1 MLLQIAIQQWVFEI
15 IMEQNKRPR
24 LQIETID
31 NLACKP
37 GLRGKIDAK
46 CCECIYDPYQEGT
59 WRKQVENCTSMACP
73 LFPIRAKTIQK
84 KKGG

>member
-1 MLLQIAIQQWVFEI
+1 
-15 IMEQNKRPR
+15 MEQNKRPR
-24 LQIETID
+24 LQVVTID

-59 WRKQVENCTSMACP
+59 WRKQVENFTSMACS
-73 LFPIRAKTIQK
+73 LFSIRAKTIQK
-84 KKGG
+84 KRGVTHE

>member
-1 MLLQIAIQQWVFEI
+1 
-15 IMEQNKRPR
+15 MEQNKRPR
-24 LQIETID
+24 ILLETID
-31 NLACKP
+31 NLARKP
-37 GLRGKIDAK
+37 GLRSKIDAK

-59 WRKQVENCTSMACP
+59 LRKQVENCTSMACP